1 MTDIQPVLVP
11 DIGDLRDV
19 SVIELLVAE
28 GDAVIKDQ
36 GLLTL
41 ESDKAT
47 LEVPAPL
54 SGIVK
59 ELKVRVGA
67 TVSQGNVVAL
77 IAAAATAA
85 PQTAINSSVASGH
98 SAACPSIVPDLGDV
112 GALPVIEVLVQ
123 VGQMVKQD
131 QGLVVLES
139 DKATIEVPSVV
150 AGTVTEI
157 LVKEGDRLVTG
168 QAVATIVPSTM
179 QSPLPAQS
187 PPSKD
192 QTTLP
197 NVTIQSAQHSPPK
210 ASARVETSNIS
221 IARATPVSALPYA
234 SPSVRLLARECG
246 VDLAQIKGSGRYGRI
261 TREDLENKP
270 VGLGAQ
276 AAHNTADGATV
287 ANSPIEGGAGLP
299 PLGKVDFAKF
309 GPVSIQPL
317 TRIKKLSGGY
327 LARNWATIPHVTQFD
342 QADVT
347 DLEALRVQINREK
360 AASGVKLTLL
370 AFLMKASVA
379 ALQAFPEVNSS
390 LDSSGQQLV
399 MKEYY
404 HVGFAADTDQGL
416 VVLVV
421 RDVERKGVIALSEE
435 ISALAQQARQGKI
448 SAADTQGGC
457 FTISSLGGIGGTGFT
472 PIINAPEV
480 AILGVSRASMQPV
493 WDGQAFVPRLLLPL
507 ALSYDHRVIDGAL
520 AARFTTH
527 LQHLL
532 KDLRRLI
539 L

>member
-1 MTDIQPVLVP
+1 MTDIQPVFVP

-19 SVIELLVAE
+19 PVIEVLVSE

-36 GLLTL
+36 GILTL

-67 TVSQGNVVAL
+67 TVSQGSVVAL
-77 IAAAATAA
+77 IAVAATTAA
-85 PQTAINSSVASGH
+85 QSAKNPSVAS
-98 SAACPSIVPDLGDV
+98 SQFAACPSIVPDLGDV
-112 GALPVIEVLVQ
+112 GALPVIEILVQ
-123 VGQMVKQD
+123 VGQTVTQD

-139 DKATIEVPSVV
+139 DKATIEVPSVI
-150 AGTVTEI
+150 AGTVSEL

-168 QAVATIVPSTM
+168 QTVATIVPPTKPSQLPTQST
-179 QSPLPAQS
+179 S
-187 PPSKD
+187 SKE
-192 QTTLP
+192 QTKLADA
-197 NVTIQSAQHSPPK
+197 NIQSARNVPP
-210 ASARVETSNIS
+210 AVTDRVETSILS
-221 IARATPVSALPYA
+221 TARVMPVSALPYA
-234 SPSVRLLARECG
+234 SPSVRLLAREWG
-246 VDLAQIKGSGRYGRI
+246 VDLAQIKGTGRHGRI
-261 TREDLENKP
+261 TREDIENRP
-270 VGLGAQ
+270 DGVASQ
-276 AAHNTADGATV
+276 TTPISANVAAV
-287 ANSPIEGGAGLP
+287 ANIPVEGGAELP
-299 PLGKVDFAKF
+299 PLAKIDFAKF
-309 GPVSIQPL
+309 GSINIQPL
-317 TRIKKLSGGY
+317 SRIKKLSGGH
-327 LARNWATIPHVTQFD
+327 LTRNWSTIPHVTQFD

-360 AASGVKLTLL
+360 SGSDVKLTLL

-379 ALQAFPEVNSS
+379 ALQAFPEVNAS
-390 LDSSGQQLV
+390 LDATGQQLV

-404 HVGFAADTDQGL
+404 HVGFAADTEQGL
-416 VVLVV
+416 VVLVI
-421 RDVERKGVIALSEE
+421 RDVERKGVIALSRE
-435 ISALAQQARQGKI
+435 IAALAKQARQGKI

-480 AILGVSRASMQPV
+480 AILGVSRASIQPV